1 VNLDESLAADDELA
15 DLEWE
20 GHVVGDVWQVR
31 LKGRVFLDREIIT
44 SVGYVWQVS
53 LKGRVFLDRQINTIM
68 GDLLASQT
76 QRDCLSRLR
85 NQYNCGWGGGV
96 GVVMF
101 SRSHVKGESF

>member
-31 LKGRVFLDREIIT
+31 LKGRILLDREIIT

-53 LKGRVFLDRQINTIM
+53 L
-68 GDLLASQT
+68 
-76 QRDCLSRLR
+76 
-85 NQYNCGWGGGV
+85 
-96 GVVMF
+96 
-101 SRSHVKGESF
+101 